1 MAPHPA
7 PGDFDPQLYDQYC
20 FACGRQN
27 PIGLQLRFARV
38 DDGVRAHYRPRAEDA
53 GFPGVLHGGVLVT
66 LLDEAMAWA
75 MYSEAYALG
84 VTAKMDIRYRRPA
97 QLDDTLVL
105 TGRVTRVRGRR
116 IEVAATIDSAAGE
129 RLVEAA
135 ALFLR
140 VPPDR
145 EAELMRAIGW
155 DVGGR

>member
-1 MAPHPA
+1 MPDA
-7 PGDFDPQLYDQYC
+7 FDPELYDQYC

-27 PIGLQLRFARV
+27 PMGLQLRFARV
-38 DDGVRAHYRPRAEDA
+38 DGGVRARYAPRPEDA

-75 MYSEAYALG
+75 MYAEAYALG
-84 VTAKMDIRYRRPA
+84 VTAKMDVRYRRA
-97 QLDDTLVL
+97 ARLDDTLVL
-105 TGRVTRVRGRR
+105 TARVARVRGRR
-116 IEVAATIDSAAGE
+116 IEVNASIDSDSGE
-129 RLVEAA
+129 RLAEAA